1 MLEKYYEY
9 NKKKKE
15 IEVEMN
21 QLKEVFHHYFDKQI
35 GAQGKGEI
43 LLGSFKLQR
52 QVRKSEKYNEEPT
65 IRRLEELQMKELV
78 QVVKIPDEAKIKSAI
93 QLGLLSERDLDGCLT
108 TSTSFAIT
116 VKPITPR

>member
-1 MLEKYYEY
+1 
-9 NKKKKE
+9 
-15 IEVEMN
+15 MN
-21 QLKEVFHHYFDKQI
+21 
-35 GAQGKGEI
+35 
-43 LLGSFKLQR
+43 
-52 QVRKSEKYNEEPT
+52 
-65 IRRLEELQMKELV
+65 ELV